1 MNKATPPEAK
11 GVGRNSNLYPEIKG
25 VEISTFELE
34 ILVSEIP
41 SMSK

>member
-11 GVGRNSNLYPEIKG
+11 GVGTNSKLYPEIKG
-25 VEISTFELE
+25 VEISTFELV